1 MDSHA
6 SAIIFGWDP
15 LWVSSIVFVITYAVI
30 VTEKIN
36 RSIVAL
42 LGAGLMISLGVLNQQ
57 TAINGI
63 DFNTLGLLTGM
74 MVIVAISRRSGV
86 FQFVAV
92 WSAKKV
98 KASPWGILFML
109 SLVTA
114 LFSALLDN
122 VTTVLLIAPVT
133 LLITGELKIHP
144 YPFLFAEI
152 FASNIGGTATFNW
165 GKPATTTFDNMFT
178 FDGVGSDGPPG
189 WTTNSDAGTS
199 FLIGDFSYR
208 NGSTY
213 NSSGISGVS
222 LDITLLIT
230 DPITNSGGYKFDF
243 SITNTPNNTGDSDLD
258 GDIVTSI
265 SAFSDTVFAY
275 DGVDYTLEL
284 LGFSNDGGVTILT
297 DFSSP
302 EGAIA
307 NAGVYARITSD
318 IPARVPEPSTILLL
332 GTGLLGLVGY
342 NRKRFSKKS

>member
-1 MDSHA
+1 MKKFLMFSCAVMLVFGMVGSA
-6 SAIIFGWDP
+6 SA
-15 LWVSSIVFVITYAVI
+15 VSFDGTASGAWSNVISTNSGDIYSI
-30 VTEKIN
+30 N
-36 RSIVAL
+36 
-42 LGAGLMISLGVLNQQ
+42 N
-57 TAINGI
+57 N
-63 DFNTLGLLTGM
+63 D
-74 MVIVAISRRSGV
+74 
-86 FQFVAV
+86 
-92 WSAKKV
+92 
-98 KASPWGILFML
+98 
-109 SLVTA
+109 
-114 LFSALLDN
+114 
-122 VTTVLLIAPVT
+122 
-133 LLITGELKIHP
+133 
-144 YPFLFAEI
+144 
-152 FASNIGGTATFNW
+152 IGGTATFNW

-275 DGVDYTLEL
+275 NGVDYTLEL
-284 LGFSNDGGVTILT
+284 LGFSNDGGATILT

-318 IPARVPEPSTILLL
+318 IPAPVPEPSTILLL